1 MLSETVL
8 TSKREHTGVDISF
21 SGPKE
26 PITSI
31 MSVGNEIESG
41 EDGVTVQ
48 SQYSPKIPE
57 GPVSVSRVDGS
68 TGEEN
73 SRTAASN

>member
-57 GPVSVSRVDGS
+57 WSQYLEWMEVLEWRICHI
-68 TGEEN
+68 
-73 SRTAASN
+73 